1 MELTYSIHR
10 GLTAIHRIIQYSQ
23 HFKLRYAARRT
34 RVGLKSPTEHAHKN
48 AIDFDLT
55 YFIMINTTYQYHM
68 TICTDTL
75 YRGLKTIIE
84 LTSEKQIK
92 QINNLLFRMDL

>member
-1 MELTYSIHR
+1 
-10 GLTAIHRIIQYSQ
+10 
-23 HFKLRYAARRT
+23 
-34 RVGLKSPTEHAHKN
+34 
-48 AIDFDLT
+48 
-55 YFIMINTTYQYHM
+55 M
-68 TICTDTL
+68 TICTDIKIL